1 MKHTRLIAAV
11 LALIVLAALVV
22 GCRSAV
28 DEWSP
33 APSPGI
39 ELDIDAPKK
48 SKTSKPKTNR
58 PAPAYKAPSRSRR

>member
-22 GCRSAV
+22 GCRSTV
-28 DEWSP
+28 DEWSE
-33 APSPGI
+33 APDSGI

-48 SKTSKPKTNR
+48 PAKKDAKPTV
-58 PAPAYKAPSRSRR
+58 PAPKPTQRRS